1 MAFIGRLRS
10 AASGDAAE
18 HEGHYWAPLV
28 TVLRRI
34 LNGDHTL
41 ATPDEFGP
49 AQVAVLDAVCAHLN
63 PPPPPTTIPEN
74 P

>member
-1 MAFIGRLRS
+1 
-10 AASGDAAE
+10 
-18 HEGHYWAPLV
+18 V